1 MWTPPFAVVQG
12 YDIRRIVATRFVLRT
27 NGFTVR
33 LVSCICRSS
42 SQKLFQK
49 ESFFMSILVNMT
61 AASVISSKND
71 YAVLCTQMVATPLF
85 MTSRYLRLPV
95 HFLPFGVVSAALV
108 RCKVLPQRGKQ
119 RSCQRPHGGIG
130 NALSLIHSLLFPRHS
145 LSDIRFSF
153 FIYSIGRSTI
163 GRAKR
168 VLRLYVR

>member
-108 RCKVLPQRGKQ
+108 GCEILPDCGKQCSRERAQRGV
-119 RSCQRPHGGIG
+119 R
-130 NALSLIHSLLFPRHS
+130 NACLLTYSLLFPRHS
-145 LSDIRFSF
+145 LLDSVPPFEF
-153 FIYSIGRSTI
+153 H
-163 GRAKR
+163 
-168 VLRLYVR
+168 LLQ